1 MAARGDRKRLERE
14 LSELRA
20 ERERHETPRRRVVR
34 RPAHEAE
41 SRLAPPSG
49 NALWMVRA
57 VALGLVAI
65 LLAAIALLL
74 AGVL

>member
-14 LSELRA
+14 LSELR
-20 ERERHETPRRRVVR
+20 ERERRETPADAGGV
-34 RPAHEAE
+34 AHEGE

-49 NALWMVRA
+49 SALWAVRL